1 MKLDIYYGAVLKSC
15 RDFVILVNNFIDR
28 ITVAWDF
35 LFGCC
40 GHTFLHC
47 SVNTDCN
54 INWLSGNKKNRQN
67 KCKYWIHCAHPFG
80 IRRKRASIETMHT
93 LFNNSRSCFLL
104 LMASSVNTG
113 LLIVTPISKQP
124 SDVLTFG
131 NNVFIIAPSTMSF
144 VMRCLVLPGDVNQLT
159 INAGYRESTH
169 NTVFGFNCSACA
181 QPHSPHHKIH
191 FKKGGRAVTE

>member
-1 MKLDIYYGAVLKSC
+1 MKPDVYYGTVLKTC
-15 RDFVILVNNFIDR
+15 RDFVIILVNNFIDR
-28 ITVAWDF
+28 VTVTGNF

-40 GHTFLHC
+40 SHTLLHC
-47 SVNTDCN
+47 PVNTDCN
-54 INWLSGNKKNRQN
+54 INWLSGNKKNCQN
-67 KCKYWIHCAHPFG
+67 KCKCCIHCQHPFCIG
-80 IRRKRASIETMHT
+80 RKRASIERMHI

-131 NNVFIIAPSTMSF
+131 NNVSIIASSTMNF
-144 VMRCLVLPGDVNQLT
+144 VMWCLVPPGDVNQLT

-169 NTVFGFNCSACA
+169 NTVF
-181 QPHSPHHKIH
+181 
-191 FKKGGRAVTE
+191 

>member
-15 RDFVILVNNFIDR
+15 RDFVIILVNNFIDR
-28 ITVAWDF
+28 ITVAWNF

-40 GHTFLHC
+40 CHTFLHC

-54 INWLSGNKKNRQN
+54 INWLSGNKKTVRISANTGF
-67 KCKYWIHCAHPFG
+67 IVHILLASDVT
-80 IRRKRASIETMHT
+80 ASIETMHT

-144 VMRCLVLPGDVNQLT
+144 VMRCLVPPGDVNQLT

-181 QPHSPHHKIH
+181 
-191 FKKGGRAVTE
+191 